1 MAGAEWAGVGS
12 RAAGCGIGGGR
23 VWDWLGGRIRYQFR
37 SAPAH
42 MHCYGKDLI
51 CPPTPAHHPTP
62 AHTRPHLAQPYVDF
76 SFLLG
81 RAGSLFLL
89 PCGSPARRGKSC
101 CAPRPLLSQ
110 SSTLRFGHACWLV
123 LRAATAYLYGRVW
136 DGGRVYLGV
145 GGRGQKR
152 KSQSGARRNTQ
163 DEFKTPNFGKTYKRK
178 CLAPCFEALALSLP
192 TIDAVT
198 ISVFPVFAAR
208 SAASLWIFT

>member
-1 MAGAEWAGVGS
+1 M
-12 RAAGCGIGGGR
+12 GIHMH
-23 VWDWLGGRIRYQFR
+23 
-37 SAPAH
+37 H

-110 SSTLRFGHACWLV
+110 SSTLRFWHACWLV
-123 LRAATAYLYGRVW
+123 RRLTYTGGCGMVGGCIWVW
-136 DGGRVYLGV
+136 AGV
-145 GGRGQKR
+145 GKNANHKVEQDETRKTSLKPRISPRISGRLTNAQNPEFREDLQTQMLDAVLRSAGTLITDNR
-152 KSQSGARRNTQ
+152 RRN
-163 DEFKTPNFGKTYKRK
+163 DFCFP
-178 CLAPCFEALALSLP
+178 CLRRALRRFFV
-192 TIDAVT
+192 D
-198 ISVFPVFAAR
+198 FHN
-208 SAASLWIFT
+208 IFVQHTRYWRPG